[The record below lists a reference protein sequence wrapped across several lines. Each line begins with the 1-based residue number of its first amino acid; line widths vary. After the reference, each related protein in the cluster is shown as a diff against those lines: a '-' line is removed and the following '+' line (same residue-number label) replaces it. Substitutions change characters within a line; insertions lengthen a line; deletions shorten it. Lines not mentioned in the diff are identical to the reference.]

1 MASIAYTY
9 ASMRVQ
15 RKPSQPSCAAAKAL
29 MCLHMP
35 ADLMQVLIWLTPA
48 GTVDD
53 GGKEQPAYLNFDVS
67 LLGPPSGNHME
78 VSRYLSSILRS
89 ILFCVHIGQH
99 EPQCLCGVSTP
110 HRVMRWGNRSC

>member
-1 MASIAYTY
+1 
-9 ASMRVQ
+9 
-15 RKPSQPSCAAAKAL
+15 
-29 MCLHMP
+29 MP

-78 VSRYLSSILRS
+78 VGCHLTITIRR
-89 ILFCVHIGQH
+89 LFSCVQPPQH
-99 EPQCLCGVSTP
+99 ELTYLCGVTTP
-110 HRVMRWGNRSC
+110 

>member
-1 MASIAYTY
+1 MT
-9 ASMRVQ
+9 
-15 RKPSQPSCAAAKAL
+15 
-29 MCLHMP
+29 CLHMP

-78 VSRYLSSILRS
+78 VGYHLTSSIYR
-89 ILFCVHIGQH
+89 LFSCVHTQQH
-99 EPQCLCGVSTP
+99 KRQRLCGATTP
-110 HRVMRWGNRSC
+110 QRVMRWGISSCGAVRAHAESPTWPCLCPAM

>member
-1 MASIAYTY
+1 
-9 ASMRVQ
+9 MRLQ
-15 RKPSQPSCAAAKAL
+15 TTPSQLRCAAAKA
-29 MCLHMP
+29 MTCQHMP

-78 VSRYLSSILRS
+78 VCCHLTSIIRR
-89 ILFCVHIGQH
+89 LFAC
-99 EPQCLCGVSTP
+99 PAA
-110 HRVMRWGNRSC
+110 